1 MVMEQIKRDMYLN
14 RLIERRENG
23 MIKVVTGIRR
33 CGKSYLLFKLYY
45 QYLLDS
51 GVDASRILLI
61 PLDDDD
67 YEELRDSKKLS
78 AYIKEQITDEGVW
91 YVFLDEVQMCRNF
104 EAVLNGLNRR
114 ENLDIYVTGSN
125 SKFLSSDVLT
135 EFRGRGDEVRVYPLS
150 FAEYVSAYPGDK
162 YDAWT
167 DYYTYGGLPMIL
179 ARKTDE
185 MKSKYLTDLCR
196 ELYLKDIE
204 ERNHLKGDNVMA
216 ELVNVLASGVG
227 SLTNPSKLSRTFAS
241 NGIIV
246 SDKTLGLYLGYL
258 QDAFFI
264 NKAERYDIKG
274 KKYIGSPFKYY
285 FTDVGLR
292 NARLNFRQQEENHI
306 MENIIYN
313 ELLVRGL
320 NVDVGV
326 VERFEKDENGKVV
339 RKRLE
344 VDFVCNRGSQRYYI
358 QSAFAIPDAEKM
370 QQEQNSLI
378 HIGDSFKKIIV
389 VKDKI
394 KLWRNDK
401 GIVIMG
407 IMDFLLNPGSLDL

>member
-1 MVMEQIKRDMYLN
+1 MEPIKRDLYLN

-33 CGKSYLLFKLYY
+33 CGKSYLLFRLYA

-51 GVDASRILLI
+51 GVDASRILKI
-61 PLDDDD
+61 PLDDEE
-67 YEELRDSKKLS
+67 YEELREGKKLG
-78 AYIKEQITDEGVW
+78 AYIKERITDEGIW
-91 YVFLDEVQMCRNF
+91 YVFLDEVQMCKGF
-104 EAVLNGLNRR
+104 ESVLNGLNRR

-125 SKFLSSDVLT
+125 SRFLSSDVLT

-162 YDAWT
+162 YDAWM

-179 ARKTDE
+179 SRKTDE
-185 MKSKYLTDLCR
+185 LKSKYLTDLCR

-216 ELVNVLASGVG
+216 ALVNILASAVG
-227 SLTNPSKLSRTFAS
+227 SLTNPYKLAKTFAS
-241 NGIIV
+241 NGITV
-246 SDKTLGLYLGYL
+246 SDKTLGTYLAYL
-258 QDAFFI
+258 EDAFFI
-264 NKAERYDIKG
+264 SKADRYDIKG

-292 NARLNFRQQEENHI
+292 NAQLNFRQQEENHI

-326 VERFEKDENGKVV
+326 VEHSEKGENGKQIH
-339 RKRLE
+339 KRLE
-344 VDFVCNRGSQRYYI
+344 VDFVCNKASKRYYI

-370 QQEQNSLI
+370 NQEQNSLVRI
-378 HIGDSFKKIIV
+378 DDSFKKIIV
-389 VKDKI
+389 VKDRI
-394 KLWRNDK
+394 KLWRNEK

-407 IMDFLLNPGSLDL
+407 IMDFLLNPDSLEI